1 EGGFAGGG
9 CYLGESTQL
18 HRRETVKRLAAWVI
32 LATVGV
38 ALSGCFVEEGGY
50 GRGGG
55 YHGGG
60 YGYGHHY
67 YRGDYYH

>member
-1 EGGFAGGG
+1 M
-9 CYLGESTQL
+9 
-18 HRRETVKRLAAWVI
+18 KRLAAWVI

-60 YGYGHHY
+60 YGYSHHY